1 MESSYSG
8 EAEIVIGQ
16 PKEISLIRTET
27 IRSSTISENTSS
39 NTSQHIIDTH
49 VPHILTAEDS
59 RIVKLGR
66 TNTPTILRA
75 IFVYF
80 EEKGILNNP
89 CFNHQIFKKNNPFL
103 DHNTTKKW
111 KGQKGVKEMLKS
123 IHERFG
129 ENPFERNVQIKWIDN
144 GSLICLHSIPKSVL
158 QQYCENPTSQR
169 FVHADGRQK
178 YASKA
183 YSKFPI
189 FTL

>member
-1 MESSYSG
+1 MESSYS
-8 EAEIVIGQ
+8 EAEFVIGQ
-16 PKEISLIRTET
+16 PKEISLLRNET
-27 IRSSTISENTSS
+27 NRSSTILENTSS
-39 NTSQHIIDTH
+39 NSSQLIIDAQAPHII
-49 VPHILTAEDS
+49 TAKDS
-59 RIVKLGR
+59 RTRKIGR

-80 EEKGILNNP
+80 EKNEILTNP
-89 CFNHQIFKKNNPFL
+89 RFNHQIFKKQNPSL

-111 KGQKGVKEMLKS
+111 KVSEGVKEMLKS
-123 IHERFG
+123 IHERFV
-129 ENPFERNVQIKWIDN
+129 ENAFERNVQIKWIDN